1 MSMLALYKKSSFA
14 KFKKW
19 LHEWENLIGTILT
32 LITTFIIAIFVT
44 NAVTN
49 SQKKTE
55 FFLDFTKRY
64 QVISDKAQKLNKEI
78 ANKHP
83 TDSKYQL
90 SSIEESDARQIY
102 FELFGLIYDE
112 YTAHQADFLDEKAIV
127 NWLTWQIHDL
137 HDKKF
142 TIGGVLYEDAWNE
155 WLNGPARD
163 HSLTPVIKAIF
174 DCRDR
179 KCVKRTISQPPPEL
193 S

>member
-1 MSMLALYKKSSFA
+1 MSMLTPYKKSLFS

-19 LHEWENLIGTILT
+19 LHEWEHLIGTILT
-32 LITTFIIAIFVT
+32 LIATFIIAIFVT

-49 SQKKTE
+49 SQKQTE

-64 QVISDKAQKLNKEI
+64 QGIIDKEQKLNKEI
-78 ANKHP
+78 ANKHS
-83 TDSKYQL
+83 TDLKYQPN
-90 SSIEESDARQIY
+90 SIEEGDARQIY

-112 YTAHQADFLDEKAIV
+112 YTAYQAGFLDPKTIV
-127 NWLTWQIHDL
+127 NWLTWQVHDL
-137 HDKKF
+137 HDKKL
-142 TIGGVLYEDAWNE
+142 TIGGVLYEDAWKE
-155 WLNGPARD
+155 WFNGPARD

-179 KCVKRTISQPPPEL
+179 ECVKRTVKRPPPEL